1 MKALS
6 LSQLE
11 TWMSFYYDNPQPN
24 LTPRA
29 IFTFHKDGYLTNE
42 ITQEPIV
49 FFLSFIFRDNPTKI
63 AEWFSQLN
71 DLSISDRQAL
81 VRSLWISNNKQSKE
95 YLVYLSQNC
104 DPETKILIDKT
115 FTLSPLEVDKIPIDY
130 PNVLDV
136 LWASFIATGAEI
148 YVIRIISALCIENS
162 EDYFVNQIIQK
173 AARWLLIA
181 NKKDHERVR
190 SICCSQ
196 LMEQP
201 EDVAL
206 ILQEILT
213 EV

>member
-11 TWMSFYYDNPQPN
+11 TWMSFYYDNPQPD
-24 LTPRA
+24 LIPRA
-29 IFTFHKDGYLTNE
+29 IFTFHKEGYLTNE
-42 ITQEPIV
+42 LTQEPIV

-71 DLSISDRQAL
+71 DLSILDRQAL
-81 VRSLWISNNKQSKE
+81 VRSLWISNNHQSKE
-95 YLVYLSQNC
+95 YLAYLSQNG
-104 DPETKILIDKT
+104 DPEIKMLIDRL
-115 FTLSPLEVDKIPIDY
+115 LSMSPPEIDKIPIDY
-130 PNVLDV
+130 PNVLDI
-136 LWASFIATGAEI
+136 LWASFIATGSEI
-148 YVIRIISALCIENS
+148 YVNRIISALCIENS
-162 EDYFVNQIIQK
+162 EDFLVNQIIQK

-181 NKKDHERVR
+181 NKKYHERVR
-190 SICCSQ
+190 LCCSQ
-196 LMEQP
+196 SMEKS